1 MSLEVRRELVSL
13 LPRLRR
19 FAYSLTGSLDD
30 ADDVVQTACLRA
42 LTRLDQFT
50 PGTRLDSWMFRIV
63 QTVTIDRARSVRRAG
78 IVGEPEDLEQIG
90 YDQRIHESTEA
101 RIDLAIVRKAM
112 VEDLP
117 EEQRAV
123 LALVCVD
130 GMSYQ
135 DAADTLAIPVG
146 TVMSRL
152 ARARRKLAAVLEAQ
166 SPGAM
171 PRPEQTGGGH

>member
-1 MSLEVRRELVSL
+1 MTAEVRQEMVDL

-19 FAYSLTGSLDD
+19 FAYSLTGSLED

-63 QTVTIDRARSVRRAG
+63 QTVTIDRGRSRKRSKVVAG
-78 IVGEPEDLEQIG
+78 SDEIESIG
-90 YDQRIHESTEA
+90 YDQRIHETAEA
-101 RIDLAIVRKAM
+101 RVDLAIVRRAM
-112 VEDLP
+112 AEDLP
-117 EEQRAV
+117 EEQREV
-123 LALVCVD
+123 MALVCVD

-135 DAADTLAIPVG
+135 EAADTLGIPVG

-152 ARARRKLAAVLEAQ
+152 ARARRKLASLLEAEA
-166 SPGAM
+166 PGHDAG
-171 PRPEQTGGGH
+171 RKR

>member
-1 MSLEVRRELVSL
+1 MTIEVRQEIVEL

-19 FAYSLTGSLDD
+19 FAYSLTGSLED

-63 QTVTIDRARSVRRAG
+63 QTVTIDRGRRSRRSKVVSG
-78 IVGEPEDLEQIG
+78 SDEIESIG
-90 YDQRIHESTEA
+90 YDQRIHETAEA
-101 RIDLAIVRKAM
+101 RVDLAIVRRAM
-112 VEDLP
+112 AQDLP

-123 LALVCVD
+123 VALVCVD
-130 GMSYQ
+130 GLSYQ
-135 DAADTLAIPVG
+135 EAATTLGIPIG

-152 ARARRKLAAVLEAQ
+152 ARARRKLASLLEQ
-166 SPGAM
+166 GSPGA
-171 PRPEQTGGGH
+171 PTGGVR